1 MAIPATLEE
10 LILEGK
16 ARFETYQAGFTEFNI
31 IPVQNKEFVVITGF
45 TFQPASNVRYIEGP
59 QAGTRISTIQRIE
72 FFDGNNYSH
81 HIAKMTGDQG
91 DTEPRDLNEL
101 QERNL
106 YNVFHNDIGIM
117 VTVPIEAAVDLNGFT
132 DTIDGSNGNS
142 ARKVINQGT
151 NPYLTTAQS
160 VQYATRGG
168 SAGTFN
174 LPANVKV
181 NGPNYTN
188 NMTGGPYGGQ
198 ETNQF
203 QFTSEPN
210 RVIYGGLPNYIAVN
224 PSDYRKNWYLNVQ
237 YVRVFNSGTN
247 VR

>member
-1 MAIPATLEE
+1 MAIPAKLEE
-10 LILEGK
+10 MILEGK
-16 ARFETYQAGFTEFNI
+16 ARFETYQAGWTEFNV
-31 IPVQNKEFVVITGF
+31 IPVQSKEFIVVTGF
-45 TFQPASNVRYIEGP
+45 QIQTASRARYGRFG
-59 QAGTRISTIQRIE
+59 GTDYSTIQRIE
-72 FFDGNNYSH
+72 LFDGNNYNQF
-81 HIAKMTGDQG
+81 IAKMGG
-91 DTEPRDLNEL
+91 GVSRTETETPNSYDFE
-101 QERNL
+101 NL
-106 YNVFHNDIGIM
+106 YCVFHNDLGIM
-117 VTVPIEAAVDLNGFT
+117 VTVPVGDTLSLGALR

-160 VQYATRGG
+160 VQYATESA

-174 LPANVKV
+174 IPANVKV

-203 QFTSEPN
+203 QFTSEPGN
-210 RVIYGGLPNYIAVN
+210 VFYNIASNYAAIT
-224 PSDYRKNWYLNVQ
+224 PDDYRFNWYLNVQ

-247 VR
+247 IR